1 MDRQQIIGKVTEAV
15 EQAGCFLVD
24 VTVSKDNDIVIVIE
38 KENGSV
44 DLDDCEAVND
54 AFLTAFDRDV
64 EDYALTVTSAGLDQ
78 PFKVPAQYRKALGTQ
93 VEVRLKGGR
102 KLIGELKAADEGGIV
117 LAYTAKE
124 AVEGSKKKQTVRH
137 EDRFP
142 QEEINTVSPHIVFE

>member
-102 KLIGELKAADEGGIV
+102 KLIGELTAADEGGIV